1 MGFVFMRS
9 RGWRSQ
15 AVAVAL
21 LAIQLGVSAL
31 GVIDMCVDRPHTHG
45 GIPAPDCLMHTSQ
58 HASTAP
64 DTSNHS
70 HHHND
75 SNTPNSTAQL
85 TCSCS
90 SDPLT
95 MLTTEIA
102 VIPIGVSV
110 DVPDLIAL
118 SSPHRAQSAPEVRPT
133 PLAPP
138 PRPSLS

>member
-31 GVIDMCVDRPHTHG
+31 GVIGMCVYRPHTHG
-45 GIPAPDCLMHTSQ
+45 GIPAPDCLMQMSQ
-58 HASTAP
+58 PASTA
-64 DTSNHS
+64 DVTSNHS
-70 HHHND
+70 HHHHD
-75 SNTPNSTAQL
+75 SNTPSRTAQL
-85 TCSCS
+85 ACSCS

-95 MLTTEIA
+95 LLTTEIA

-110 DVPDLIAL
+110 DLPDLIAP
-118 SSPHRAQSAPEVRPT
+118 SSPERARSAPEVRPT
-133 PLAPP
+133 PLSPP